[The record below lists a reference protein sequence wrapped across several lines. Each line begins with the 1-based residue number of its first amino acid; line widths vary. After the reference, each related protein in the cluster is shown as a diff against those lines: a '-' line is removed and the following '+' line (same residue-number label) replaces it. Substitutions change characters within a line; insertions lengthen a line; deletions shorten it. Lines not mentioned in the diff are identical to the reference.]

1 VTFSGCDI
9 VYMVGVADV
18 VDDVVYG
25 DDSDDD
31 EMGKSRRK
39 SGIIFRVA

>member
-1 VTFSGCDI
+1 MTFSGWDI
-9 VYMVGVADV
+9 VYMVVAVV
-18 VDDVVYG
+18 VDDVLYG
-25 DDSDDD
+25 DSDDD